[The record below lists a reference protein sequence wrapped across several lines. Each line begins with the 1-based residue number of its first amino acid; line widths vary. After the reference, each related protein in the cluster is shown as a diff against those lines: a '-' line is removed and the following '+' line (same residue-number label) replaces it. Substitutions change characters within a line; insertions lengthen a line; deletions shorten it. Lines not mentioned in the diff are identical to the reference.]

1 MPASETVDFEREF
14 AELVRE
20 LRAVPS
26 EAPEELR
33 ERVRAL
39 GEPAPRR
46 VFRFPTLSRR
56 ALFVLAPA
64 CVVALVAGA
73 LLYSV
78 FTPSSTQRESFGR
91 RPGPATSTTLRK
103 QVQQRGVRA
112 AAPAPARDHAV

>member
-26 EAPEELR
+26 DSPPELR

-46 VFRFPTLSRR
+46 AFRLPRLSRR
-56 ALFVLAPA
+56 VVLVLAPV
-64 CVVALVAGA
+64 CVVAVATAAVVYGLV
-73 LLYSV
+73 SSSE
-78 FTPSSTQRESFGR
+78 PSTHQE
-91 RPGPATSTTLRK
+91 
-103 QVQQRGVRA
+103 A
-112 AAPAPARDHAV
+112 AATVARSGSAQPGRVR